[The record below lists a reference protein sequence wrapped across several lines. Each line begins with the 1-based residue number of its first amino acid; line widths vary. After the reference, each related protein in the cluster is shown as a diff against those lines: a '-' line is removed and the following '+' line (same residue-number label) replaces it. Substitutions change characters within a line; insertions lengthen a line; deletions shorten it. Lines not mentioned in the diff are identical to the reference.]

1 MKLIPLT
8 EAAIDANAPLQDD
21 FDKDAGPVDSDEEKD
36 AIMAAIARSRPQ
48 PVEQHIFI
56 DTRRKYQ
63 YVRMKEMLS
72 NALGGSRG
80 GGLFSTGDQVNRGLF
95 STGDTGQGGLFGLPV
110 NISGSESNGQ
120 FGDPSRRPSLIQ
132 QALGGQQRAAL
143 AGQAP
148 PPRKPSIPITAAQ

>member
-1 MKLIPLT
+1 MRLIYST

-80 GGLFSTGDQVNRGLF
+80 GGLFSIGDQVNKGLF
-95 STGDTGQGGLFGLPV
+95 SGGDAVQGSLFGSPV
-110 NISGSESNGQ
+110 SISAAESAGQ
-120 FGDPSRRPSLIQ
+120 FGEPSRRPSLIQ

-143 AGQAP
+143 AGQVVP
-148 PPRKPSIPITAAQ
+148 SRKPSNPTIAA